1 MVKQCYYKDGLELI
15 ILDMLRETPMHGYA
29 IMKKLEELAGY
40 KPSPGLIYPVLKSLL
55 EKGFVEVRIKK
66 RGERIMKE
74 YAITSEGVEYL
85 ERKNDKLVEFKNTIN
100 ALREFRDLVPVEIT
114 DFMDE
119 LVQKLPSLSR
129 EDKERLREVFREFVA
144 KAKEILEGGGNA

>member
-1 MVKQCYYKDGLELI
+1 MVKQCYYKEGLELI

-29 IMKKLEELAGY
+29 IMKRLEELSGY

-74 YAITSEGVEYL
+74 YAITKDGIDYL
-85 ERKNDKLVEFKNTIN
+85 GRKNSELMEFKNTIN
-100 ALREFRDLVPVEIT
+100 ALREFKNLVPVEISE
-114 DFMDE
+114 FLDE
-119 LVQKLPSLSR
+119 LVRKLPSLSR
-129 EDKERLREVFREFVA
+129 EDKEKLREVFSEFIT
-144 KAKEILEGGGNA
+144 KAKNILEGESHD